1 MTELTVKPIDKDK
14 NDESLYKTKQIS
26 IGDSPIS
33 TPIIAVNNN
42 LIRTDEQ
49 IAPTARGLNEIY
61 CEVETQ
67 KTSLQNLVNNPK
79 ATDIF
84 DSRIKSQMRKVKTN
98 EINICV
104 LECNIDNYP
113 PTVQWEFL
121 LNTAHAN
128 SDIVPIPNIPNI
140 TGDISDSELKFA
152 KYLSFL
158 GESIRYLK
166 VINEKPIMGIIP
178 KLSYNNTKLL
188 VEFYL
193 KQGLNALYVDFAARN
208 MITAKRDC
216 LMVLKTLREQS
227 KVESTFLYAYNV
239 NSGRLTKTVD
249 AVPAKDILSFGFGFD
264 AMGRKHKR
272 PKVKA
277 EVWNQINT
285 LPAKVRLF
293 NKTDYG
299 YYRIIN
305 SERITDVY
313 PSDSC
318 FTREKFGG
326 ILKMSITELRRC
338 EGLFNTEQLGM
349 EAFRLRQII
358 KNDKPM
364 EYLSKKTYVK
374 EETIKTMKN
383 FKDSVLSTT

>member
-1 MTELTVKPIDKDK
+1 LNVNHIYSDK
-14 NDESLYKTKQIS
+14 NDESLYETKQIS
-26 IGDSPIS
+26 IEGHPIS
-33 TPIIAVNNN
+33 TPVIAVNNN
-42 LIRTDEQ
+42 LIRSDEQ
-49 IAPTARGLNEIY
+49 IAPITRGLNEIY

-67 KTSLQNLVNNPK
+67 KTSLQKLVSNPE
-79 ATDIF
+79 ATDAF
-84 DSRIKSQMRKVKTN
+84 DNRIKSQIKKVKPN
-98 EINICV
+98 EMNVCV
-104 LECNIDNYP
+104 IECNIDNYP
-113 PTVQWEFL
+113 PPVQWEFL

-140 TGDISDSELKFA
+140 TGDISDSEYKFA
-152 KYLSFL
+152 KYLDFL
-158 GESIRYLK
+158 RESIRYLK

-178 KLSYNNTKLL
+178 KLSYTNTKLL
-188 VEFYL
+188 VEFYIE
-193 KQGLNALYVDFAARN
+193 QGLNALYVDFAARN

-216 LMVLKTLREQS
+216 LMVLKTLRDRE

-264 AMGRKHKR
+264 ALGRKHKR

-299 YYRIIN
+299 YYRIID
-305 SERITDVY
+305 SKRITDVY
-313 PSDSC
+313 PLDSC
-318 FTREKFGG
+318 FTREKFGHF
-326 ILKMSITELRRC
+326 LKMSITELRRC

-349 EAFRLRQII
+349 EAYRLRQII
-358 KNDKPM
+358 KNDKPID
-364 EYLSKKTYVK
+364 YLSNKTFVK
-374 EETIKTMKN
+374 RETIKTIKN
-383 FKDSVLSTT
+383 FKNSVFSKS